1 MRKFLL
7 AFFLFS
13 YVSSGFSQSNCDS
26 IASRY
31 PYHFFGT
38 LPDSKP
44 LINLINELVEYTGCT
59 IDTIIP
65 KSKDTLFYFRGFT
78 TSFNPFGSA
87 AGKVEYQIRESQ
99 PKKRTGHESPPQDIS
114 LTMEVILVGEGS
126 KESYKQLL
134 SIFNQLRSDFKECLS
149 ESPSTSLKKKDP
161 RKSSFFIPFHF
172 NRAIAENKFP
182 IPERMNLP
190 YLNFVL
196 SLGKYYQDKA
206 SWRLS
211 VRLLFSSF
219 IIMD

>member
-1 MRKFLL
+1 MKKFLL

-13 YVSSGFSQSNCDS
+13 FVTSGFSQSNCDS

-38 LPDSKP
+38 IPDTKP
-44 LINLINELVEYTGCT
+44 LEVLINELVEYTGCT

-65 KSKDTLFYFRGFT
+65 KTKDTLFYFRGFS
-78 TSFNPFGSA
+78 TSFNPFGGA

-99 PKKRTGHESPPQDIS
+99 PKKGTGHEHRKQNIP
-114 LTMEVILVGEGS
+114 LTMEVILLGEGS

-134 SIFNQLRSDFKECLS
+134 TIFNQLRSDFKECLS
-149 ESPSTSLKKKDP
+149 ESPTTSLKKKDL
-161 RKSSFFIPFHF
+161 RKFSLFTPFRI
-172 NRAIAENKFP
+172 NRAIAKNKFP

-206 SWRLS
+206 SWCLS
-211 VRLLFSSF
+211 IRFLFSSF